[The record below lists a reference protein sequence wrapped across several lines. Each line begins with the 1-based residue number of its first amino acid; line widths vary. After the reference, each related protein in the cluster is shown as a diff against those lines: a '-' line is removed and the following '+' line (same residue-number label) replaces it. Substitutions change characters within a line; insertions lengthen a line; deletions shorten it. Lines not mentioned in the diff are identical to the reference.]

1 MFDKIEVFKMAHAMA
16 RHAGSRH
23 AVVAQNMANSDTPGY
38 KAQDIADFQT
48 HLAQTTAQPGRGFDM
63 RATRAAHL
71 NMSQTAG
78 NPAGTPAVF
87 DREGAIADPNGNT
100 VSLETEMVHGVNAK
114 RQHDRAMAIYQSSM
128 TILRSSIGRR

>member
-1 MFDKIEVFKMAHAMA
+1 MFEKIEVFQMAHAMA

-23 AVVAQNMANSDTPGY
+23 AVIAQNIANADTPGY

-48 HLAQTTAQPGRGFDM
+48 YLSQKLTHQGGDVQM

-71 NMSQTAG
+71 NMGQT
-78 NPAGTPAVF
+78 PGTPAVF
-87 DREGAIADPNGNT
+87 DREDAVADPNGNT
-100 VSLETEMVHGVNAK
+100 VSLETEMMHGVNAK

-128 TILRSSIGRR
+128 TILRNSIGRR

>member
-1 MFDKIEVFKMAHAMA
+1 MFDKIEVFQMAHAMA

-23 AVVAQNMANSDTPGY
+23 AVISQNLANADTPGY

-48 HLAQTTAQPGRGFDM
+48 HLSRNMAQQGGDFQI

-71 NMSQTAG
+71 NIGQG
-78 NPAGTPAVF
+78 PGTPAVF
-87 DREGAIADPNGNT
+87 DREDAVADPNGNT

-128 TILRSSIGRR
+128 TILRNSIGRR